1 MTCCCLEIITAAILS
16 RLIGVI
22 IVLGEHIKINTEFE
36 LVQKKINKKQKPNF
50 ETTTNTLETW
60 HTLSK
65 KWDKFKT
72 KFTTVVLIKIKME
85 ATDWSKKA
93 INVLDR

>member
-1 MTCCCLEIITAAILS
+1 MTCCCLEIIIAAILS

-22 IVLGEHIKINTEFE
+22 IVLGKHIKNNTEFE
-36 LVQKKINKKQKPNF
+36 LAQKKNNKKKPNF
-50 ETTTNTLETW
+50 EATTNTLETW

-72 KFTTVVLIKIKME
+72 KFTMVVLIKIKME